1 MMDVATDDKPTIY
14 EYGSAGTKFDG
25 YAYEIFQ
32 NTEEIVCTYKR
43 KTPWTVEGEKEAD
56 GCLRFWN
63 SCHVWRIDIRKLFYC
78 IDVADT

>member
-1 MMDVATDDKPTIY
+1 VRESTCPETSRSYIVNHFMMDVATDDKPTIY

-43 KTPWTVEGEKEAD
+43 KTPWTVEGGKEAD
-56 GCLRFWN
+56 GCLRF
-63 SCHVWRIDIRKLFYC
+63 
-78 IDVADT
+78 